1 MSDVKVEIQNGK
13 GKKKIWD
20 ILFALILFAF
30 PFLHIN
36 TGLDIADTT
45 YNLLNFASFPHMNQ
59 TWAVSTVLANLIG
72 HGFSLLPFGNTMLGM
87 NIYCTILGS
96 VFILA
101 FYCFLRKKYPALPV
115 FLGLLIAEGFC
126 WCPRVILYHYLSYFL
141 FCIGALLLLAGIRK
155 NKIIYYLL
163 AGGVLA
169 LNVFV
174 RFPNIVEASLI
185 IVLFYYGISQKK
197 NIVRAFLC
205 CVGGYLLIALV
216 GVLLV
221 SLAFERTA
229 YPDMIHSLFGMTKE
243 ATSYTPKSMLNTI
256 FGDYLR
262 YIVYLLPFLLTA
274 VLGGVS
280 FTLFKKKAIR
290 IITVILMLLCFGF
303 IMAVEY
309 RKYGAFNLS
318 YNDYRSI
325 FMWGTFFLMIALF
338 LGIYRLFDHKADLYR
353 RLFGA
358 TVVLLI
364 LITPIGSNNGLY
376 TAFNNMFLVA
386 PFVIGELWEA
396 LAKAK
401 EKGFALSFSGT
412 LAFLCAVTLI
422 QGVLFQCT
430 FLFGGG
436 SFINDRFVYI
446 SDNSRATN
454 MRMDE
459 KAAVSLQ
466 ELNNY
471 IKENALE
478 NRTAIC
484 YDRIPGLYYILD
496 LPCVLSHSWAGLD
509 SFPKEELLVDL
520 QNLTGSENL
529 PMFIYES
536 RFGNLLTKNSFET
549 GEEKL
554 EMLSGF
560 LKDNSYKEVFRNK
573 DYVICLPED
582 SSDLPRIARITHITP
597 RHNIGI

>member
-96 VFILA
+96 AFILA

-155 NKIIYYLL
+155 NKTIYYLL

-205 CVGGYLLIALV
+205 CVGGYLLVALV

-243 ATSYTPKSMLNTI
+243 ATSYTPKSMLKTI
-256 FGDYLR
+256 LGDYLN
-262 YIVYLLPFLLTA
+262 YVIPLLPYLGIAILGVPFLA
-274 VLGGVS
+274 
-280 FTLFKKKAIR
+280 LFKKIWVKIL
-290 IITVILMLLCFGF
+290 TVICMGIAFV
-303 IMAVEY
+303 IAMRIEY
-309 RKYGAFNLS
+309 YYGIFNF
-318 YNDYRSI
+318 NFMDYRSI
-325 FMWGTFFLMIALF
+325 YMWGVFLLMMAICLALKN
-338 LGIYRLFDHKADLYR
+338 LFDKNVDTDVK
-353 RLFGA
+353 LFGL
-358 TVVLLI
+358 TVLFIIFV
-364 LITPIGSNNGLY
+364 TPIGSNNGLY
-376 TAFNNMFLVA
+376 TALNNLFFPAV
-386 PFVIGELWEA
+386 FVIGELTRDFRPELLSEIKDHKKSRFWWGLFSFRA
-396 LAKAK
+396 L
-401 EKGFALSFSGT
+401 GLMFAGMAFLTG
-412 LAFLCAVTLI
+412 LAFGVVFVFRDASFI
-422 QGVLFQCT
+422 QGEFATVTDNPVIKGIRTDADHAKDLQE
-430 FLFGGG
+430 
-436 SFINDRFVYI
+436 INDYLNENQLKRQKAI
-446 SDNSRATN
+446 SFGF
-454 MRMDE
+454 
-459 KAAVSLQ
+459 
-466 ELNNY
+466 
-471 IKENALE
+471 
-478 NRTAIC
+478 
-484 YDRIPGLYYILD
+484 IPGVLYVFEEECALT
-496 LPCVLSHSWAGLD
+496 HSWPDLD
-509 SFPKEELLVDL
+509 SFPTEEFISDLEGISESGSLPLVFSSAEYKD
-520 QNLTGSENL
+520 
-529 PMFIYES
+529 
-536 RFGNLLTKNSFET
+536 LTKTKPEEAKTEKQKLMIQFLLLHGYRET
-549 GEEKL
+549 
-554 EMLSGF
+554 
-560 LKDNSYKEVFRNK
+560 FRNGR
-573 DYVICLPED
+573 YVVYRPGG
-582 SSDLPRIARITHITP
+582 
-597 RHNIGI
+597 GILAGER